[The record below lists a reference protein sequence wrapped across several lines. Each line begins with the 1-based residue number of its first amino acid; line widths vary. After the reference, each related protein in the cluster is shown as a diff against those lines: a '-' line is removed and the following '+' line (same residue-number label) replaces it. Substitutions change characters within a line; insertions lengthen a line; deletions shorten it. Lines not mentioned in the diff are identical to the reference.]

1 MNVNV
6 YAVNIEEKLKV
17 KGAVDCLSTEDLKVL
32 NKYSMMLLT
41 KLTKAMPEVGFIR
54 IERNT
59 FQSNP
64 CILKD
69 LCWIPHS

>member
-6 YAVNIEEKLKV
+6 YDVNIEEKV
-17 KGAVDCLSTEDLKVL
+17 KGAVDCLSTKDLKVL

-59 FQSNP
+59 FQSNS

-69 LCWIPHS
+69 LWWILHS